1 MKTIIHKYL
10 QKNEKTL
17 LKKKKMLEYITDD
30 LEISSDDADKNNSF
44 EESSIP
50 QNIRNYCFSDSAS
63 SLLKY
68 KKFLKNI

>member
-1 MKTIIHKYL
+1 
-10 QKNEKTL
+10 
-17 LKKKKMLEYITDD
+17 MLEYITDD

-68 KKFLKNI
+68 KKFLKNIWVFQAWSKKVQFRER

>member
-1 MKTIIHKYL
+1 
-10 QKNEKTL
+10 
-17 LKKKKMLEYITDD
+17 MLEYITDD

-50 QNIRNYCFSDSAS
+50 QNIRNYCFSGSAS

-68 KKFLKNI
+68 KKFLKNIWVFQAWSKKVQFCER